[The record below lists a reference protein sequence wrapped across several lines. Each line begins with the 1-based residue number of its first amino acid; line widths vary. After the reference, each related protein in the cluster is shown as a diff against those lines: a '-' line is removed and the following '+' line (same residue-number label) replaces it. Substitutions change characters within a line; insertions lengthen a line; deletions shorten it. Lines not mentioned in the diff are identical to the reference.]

1 MKKFDIFNLGELIP
15 FYIFL
20 VLLSGILFY
29 YNRILGIISIII
41 TCFLAVYEI
50 KSVSDKKEQ
59 LENYMENFNDKFDEI
74 TRRAIFSMPFP
85 LAILNHEGKII
96 WHNTNL
102 KTMVDEEEPILNLL
116 INEVFPEVDIEK
128 LPKDNDYLDIDYKDK
143 SYKLYVNTFEDK
155 RHEKNIL
162 IYIIES
168 TKEKNLENLL
178 LDESI
183 AVISLNVDNYDELN
197 ENTDSSNTPMVRAK
211 IDSVINNFANEHEGF
226 AIKYEQ
232 EDYTII
238 MSYENLLKAIKGK
251 FYILDDVREIEEGN
265 RIPATLSIGV
275 GTLEKNPL
283 EAYKSA
289 RACLN
294 VALGRGGDQAVVK
307 LEDHFEYFGGKNQ
320 SVTKNSTVKAR
331 VMANGIIKLL
341 ERTGDVLIMGHRNPD
356 MDSLGSCLGVMELAK
371 RLDKNFYIVLD
382 RVTPAIEKIYNAL
395 LSDYPKS
402 EDFDIKDIFIKPNDA
417 VNICKKETVVVV
429 LDHHSKN
436 SSEAPKLLEISNN
449 IILIDHHRRGSDY
462 IDNAI
467 LTYLEPHASSTS
479 ELITEI
485 LFYSTD
491 RLKIPRIIAEGLLAG
506 ITVDTKNFILQTG
519 VRTFE
524 AASMLKR
531 QGADSIR
538 VRQLFRNDIETVKHK
553 GEVVYNS
560 EIYRNKIA
568 IGTLE
573 QDSDDNILIAAQA
586 ADELLNMNN
595 IEAAFV
601 LTNVKNKIHIS
612 GRSLGEIS
620 VQLIL
625 EKLDGGGHLTAAGT
639 QMEISMDEAITE
651 LKQVIDE
658 YLQEDKDES
667 NTDRWC

>member
-1 MKKFDIFNLGELIP
+1 MKKFNIFNLGELIP

-29 YNRILGIISIII
+29 YNRILGIISLII

-116 INEVFPEVDIEK
+116 INEVFPEVYIEK

-183 AVISLNVDNYDELN
+183 AVISLNVDNYDELI
-197 ENTDSSNTPMVRAK
+197 ENTDNSNMPMVRAK
-211 IDSVINNFANEHEGF
+211 IDSVINNFANEHESF

-238 MSYENLLKAIKGK
+238 MSYENLLKVIKGK

-265 RIPATLSIGV
+265 RIQATLSIGV

-341 ERTGDVLIMGHRNPD
+341 ERSGDVLIMGHRNPD

-449 IILIDHHRRGSDY
+449 IILVDHHRRGSDY

-491 RLKIPRIIAEGLLAG
+491 RLKIPRVVAEGLLAG

-560 EIYRNKIA
+560 EIYKDKIA

-667 NTDRWC
+667 NTDR

>member
-1 MKKFDIFNLGELIP
+1 MKKFNIFNLGELIP

-20 VLLSGILFY
+20 VILSGILFY
-29 YNRILGIISIII
+29 YNKIIGVIALIV
-41 TCFLAVYEI
+41 TAFLLIYEI
-50 KSVSDKKEQ
+50 RNLSDKEEQ

-102 KTMVDEEEPILNLL
+102 KTMVDEEEPVLNLFV
-116 INEVFPEVDIEK
+116 NEVFPEVDVEK
-128 LPKDNDYLDIDYKDK
+128 LPEDNDYLNIDYKNK

-162 IYIIES
+162 IYIVES

-183 AVISLNVDNYDELN
+183 AVINLNVDNYDELI
-197 ENTDSSNTPMVRAK
+197 ENTDSSNIPMVRAK
-211 IDSVINNFANEHEGF
+211 IDNVINNFANDHEGF
-226 AIKYEQ
+226 SIKYEQ

-251 FYILDDVREIEEGN
+251 FYLLDDVREIEEGN
-265 RIPATLSIGV
+265 RIAATLSIGV
-275 GTLEKNPL
+275 GTLEESPL

-307 LEDHFEYFGGKNQ
+307 LEDHYEYFGGKNQ

-341 ERTGDVLIMGHRNPD
+341 ERSGDVLIMGHRNPD

-371 RLDKNFYIVLD
+371 RMDKNFYIVLD

-429 LDHHSKN
+429 LDHHNKY
-436 SSEAPKLLEISNN
+436 SSEAPGLLEISKN

-491 RLKIPRIIAEGLLAG
+491 RLKIPRVIAEGLLAG

-524 AASMLKR
+524 AASILKR

-560 EIYRNKIA
+560 EIYKDKIA

-639 QMEISMDEAITE
+639 QMEISMDEAIRE